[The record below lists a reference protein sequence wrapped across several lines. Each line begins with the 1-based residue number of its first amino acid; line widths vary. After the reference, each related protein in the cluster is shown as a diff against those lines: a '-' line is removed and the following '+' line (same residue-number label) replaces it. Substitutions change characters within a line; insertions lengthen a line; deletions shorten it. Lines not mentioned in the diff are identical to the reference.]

1 MKLILS
7 LFIYLLFFSIAYATD
22 SEENIQIIELH
33 NQTIDQIILEV
44 NKNNNNQD
52 NTNDID
58 ISTPDTSV
66 DNQIVEQEILS
77 TSDSKSINDSDTN
90 ESNDLELKEE
100 KVMTLPDFW
109 ERADKEEILFLL
121 DNMLPVHSEVLN
133 NAILESLT
141 LNSSPPQNFTENEF
155 NHMRIVNLIKL
166 GQRKKAFEMIKID
179 YDNLDHLN
187 FYNFFKLNYYFST
200 YELNQACDF
209 SNSIDRKKSTIDKNF
224 LLKVDIFCAF
234 LNNKLEESDFL
245 NSLLED
251 VNDQDEYF
259 QKILLNLKNSEKNN
273 ININNFNFNE
283 KIMPLYSAMIR
294 VGDMPLNHKFL
305 EYDSANLSIPIVLS
319 SSSDI
324 SLRLEAAHKAYQ
336 QGIFSAESLSALY
349 QTVDFSYDELSN
361 SEIIQTKLKT
371 GIEIK
376 MAYFFQK
383 ANIQLLPITRVQI
396 LVDFWNFAEKQNLSL
411 LAYDISRNLLKT
423 IEPSS
428 ELLEYSI
435 QIAKAHIYNKNF
447 ELANKWILFI
457 ENYESE
463 NLSFVEKI
471 ESIKL
476 LYNLKNSADNN
487 QFTNILLNSG
497 ILNRLNEDTIKQEI
511 LLTIFSVVSENSE
524 NNFNG
529 SRKLVDQRRMP
540 SMYLLNKIKNSSE
553 NNNFGELA
561 LSIHITMIDKTWN
574 EIHPEHLRI
583 ILSSLKNN
591 NMHEIFNK
599 IVLEILEENKI
610 I

>member
-1 MKLILS
+1 MKVILS
-7 LFIYLLFFSIAYATD
+7 VLIYLLFFLSAHATESD
-22 SEENIQIIELH
+22 LSNSDNSTNDNIKIIELH
-33 NQTIDQIILEV
+33 NQSIDQIVLEENQNTDNQENI
-44 NKNNNNQD
+44 NKN
-52 NTNDID
+52 D
-58 ISTPDTSV
+58 ISTPEIAIDE
-66 DNQIVEQEILS
+66 QIVEEGSLS
-77 TSDSKSINDSDTN
+77 STDSKPN
-90 ESNDLELKEE
+90 EG
-100 KVMTLPDFW
+100 VMILPDFW
-109 ERADKEEILFLL
+109 ERANKDEIIFLL

-133 NAILESLT
+133 NIILESLT
-141 LNSSPPQNFTENEF
+141 MKSSPPQNFTENEF
-155 NHMRIVNLIKL
+155 NHIKIVNLIKL
-166 GQRKKAFEMIKID
+166 GKRKKAFDMIKID
-179 YDNLDHLN
+179 YDNLDYLD

-209 SNSIDRKKSTIDKNF
+209 SNSIDQGKSTIDKNF
-224 LLKVDIFCAF
+224 LLKVDIFCSF
-234 LNNKLEESDFL
+234 LNNKLEEADFL

-273 ININNFNFNE
+273 IDINFFNFDENS
-283 KIMPLYSAMIR
+283 MPLYSAMIR

-305 EYDSANLSIPIVLS
+305 EHDSANLSIPIVLS

-349 QTVDFSYDELSN
+349 QAVDFSYDELSN
-361 SEIIQTKLKT
+361 PDIIQSKLKT

-396 LVDFWNFAEKQNLSL
+396 LVDLWDFAEKQNLSL

-423 IEPSS
+423 VEPSS

-463 NLSFVEKI
+463 NSSFVKKI
-471 ESIKL
+471 ESLKL

-497 ILNRLNEDTIKQEI
+497 ILNSLKEDTIKQEI
-511 LLTIFSVVSENSE
+511 LLTILLVASENLE
-524 NNFNG
+524 NNFVGN
-529 SRKLVDQRRMP
+529 RKLIDQRRMP
-540 SMYLLNKIKNSSE
+540 SMYLLNKIKNTSE

-561 LSIHITMIDKTWN
+561 LSIYITMIDKTWI

-583 ILSSLKNN
+583 ILFALKNN
-591 NMHEIFNK
+591 NLQDIFNK